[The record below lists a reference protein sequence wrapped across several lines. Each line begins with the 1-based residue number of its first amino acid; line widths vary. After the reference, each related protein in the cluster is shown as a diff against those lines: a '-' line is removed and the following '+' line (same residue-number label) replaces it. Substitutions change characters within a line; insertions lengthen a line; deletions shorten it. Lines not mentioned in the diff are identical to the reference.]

1 MTRKEK
7 MSLALRHIS
16 GKVPIDFGS
25 TPVTGMHV
33 SCVAALR
40 DYYGLP
46 SQPVKI
52 VDPYQMLGEIDDE
65 LKDAMG
71 VDTYGIAPWINIFGV
86 ENSDWK
92 LWTTP
97 WGQSVLIP
105 GKLEI
110 RADGDNLVTFPQGDV
125 SVLPS
130 ARMPQGGFFFDSII
144 RQEPLDEDALQAED
158 NLEEFVPV
166 SQEALAYYER
176 ILPSIEASG
185 RCAVTDFG
193 GTGLGDIAL
202 IPGPG
207 LKKPKGIRDIAEWYM
222 STVLRQDLLHE
233 IFTKQT
239 EIALDNLRRIHDV
252 VGESVSVVMICG
264 TDFGTQ
270 SSSFCSTET
279 FDALYLPYY
288 QKITGWIHKNTGWK
302 TFKHSCGSV
311 AAFMPHFIE
320 AGFDIINPVQL
331 SAANMDAKM
340 LKNEYGKD
348 LVFWGGGVDTQ
359 HTLPFGSPQDVRKE
373 VLKRCEIF
381 SDGGGFVFNAI
392 HNVQAKTPIENI
404 VAMIDAVHEFNGE
417 R

>member
-1 MTRKEK
+1 
-7 MSLALRHIS
+7 MSLALRHVS

-46 SQPVKI
+46 SRPVKI

-110 RADGDNLVTFPQGDV
+110 RADGDDLLTFPQGDI
-125 SVLPS
+125 SALPS
-130 ARMPQGGFFFDSII
+130 ARMPRGGFFFDSII
-144 RQEPLDEDALQAED
+144 RQEPFDEDVLQAED

-166 SQEALAYYER
+166 SQEALAYYESM
-176 ILPSIEASG
+176 LPSIEASE

-202 IPGPG
+202 VPGPG
-207 LKKPKGIRDIAEWYM
+207 LKQPKGIRDIAEWYM

-233 IFTKQT
+233 IFAKQT
-239 EIALDNLRRIHDV
+239 QIALDNLRRIHDV
-252 VGESVSVVMICG
+252 VGESISVVMICG

-270 SSSFCSTET
+270 NSSFCSTET

-311 AAFMPHFIE
+311 AAFIPHFIE

-331 SAANMDAKM
+331 SAVNMDAKK
-340 LKNEYGKD
+340 LKREYGKD

-359 HTLPFGSPQDVRKE
+359 HTLPFGSPRDVRKE
-373 VLKRCEIF
+373 VLERCEIF
-381 SDGGGFVFNAI
+381 SNGGGFVFNAI